1 MYVNGLPMAVVGLF
15 ARAVTLAGPSSPLPP
30 APHAPILT
38 DAFVGAHCS
47 KNPAAPECNF
57 SIDGRSSTKPASVSK
72 AGPANAS
79 DVRVCQE
86 VPVFIPL
93 VQHVVTVGDPS
104 VAGRMTQQECTVNG
118 RMVDSSLVFTPTDPA
133 APAVSAQQLA
143 QHAYQALVM
152 PKPDVGMSPRADVP
166 QLAGLP
172 AWLWL
177 KPGSWSSKSVTL
189 AAGGVTVTA
198 TATPRQVVWSMGDGT
213 TETCAGPGTPFPEHP
228 TGDGTAP
235 SPTCGHTYRR
245 SSATEPSGAFH
256 ITATVAWRV
265 DWTGFGPGGT
275 FPDVES
281 STGFPVRVIEAA
293 ALVTNSH

>member
-1 MYVNGLPMAVVGLF
+1 MRGLPIPIVGLVAAVAAPSGSPSPAPPAVHAPAVGDWVVG
-15 ARAVTLAGPSSPLPP
+15 A
-30 APHAPILT
+30 
-38 DAFVGAHCS
+38 DCS
-47 KNPAAPECNF
+47 TNPDAPECHF
-57 SIDGRSSTKPASVSK
+57 SIDGMSPTKLASISK
-72 AGPANAS
+72 AGPANTS

-118 RMVDSSLVFTPTDPA
+118 RMVDSSLVFTPTDSA
-133 APAVSAQQLA
+133 ARPVSAQQLA

-152 PKPDVGMSPRADVP
+152 PQPDVGMSPKADVP

-172 AWLWL
+172 VWLWL

-189 AAGGVTVTA
+189 TAGGVTVTA

-213 TETCAGPGTPFPEHP
+213 TEICAGPGTPFPEHS

-235 SPTCGHTYRR
+235 SPTCGHAYRR
-245 SSATEPSGAFH
+245 TSATEPGGAFH
-256 ITATVAWRV
+256 VTTTVAWRV

>member
-1 MYVNGLPMAVVGLF
+1 MAVIGL
-15 ARAVTLAGPSSPLPP
+15 LAAAATSFSAPSSPP
-30 APHAPILT
+30 APIAS
-38 DAFVGAHCS
+38 DAFVGADCS
-47 KNPAAPECNF
+47 TNPDAPECHF
-57 SIDGRSSTKPASVSK
+57 SIDGKSSKKSASISK
-72 AGPANAS
+72 AVPANAS
-79 DVRVCQE
+79 NVRVCQE

-104 VAGRMTQQECTVNG
+104 VPETMTQQECTVNG
-118 RMVDSSLVFTPTDPA
+118 RLVDSSLVFAPTDPA
-133 APAVSAQQLA
+133 TPPVSAQQLA

-152 PKPDVGMSPRADVP
+152 PRPDVGMSPGIDVP

-172 AWLWL
+172 VWLWL
-177 KPGSWSSKSVTL
+177 KPGSWSPKSVTL
-189 AAGGVTVTA
+189 TANGVTVTA

-213 TETCAGPGTPFPEHP
+213 TETCSGPGTPFPEHP
-228 TGDGTAP
+228 VDGGMAP

-245 SSATEPSGAFH
+245 TSAAEPGGAFR
-256 ITATVAWRV
+256 ATTTVVWRV
-265 DWTGFGPGGT
+265 DWTGFSQGGT